1 MPIKTA
7 HIFLGFV
14 NFVLWVVEGFLT
26 LRFLLRLF
34 GANPVTP
41 FTQFIYQSTLPILQP
56 FSGIFPS
63 PALSGGYVFE
73 FTTLFAIIIYALVA
87 YIIAILVEWLGRLAT
102 RQAKPTTTTT
112 SVTQS

>member
-34 GANPVTP
+34 DANPITP

-56 FSGIFPS
+56 FAGIFPS
-63 PALSGGYVFE
+63 PSLQGAYVFE

-87 YIIAILVEWLGRLAT
+87 YLIAILVEWLGSLVT
-102 RQAKPTTTTT
+102 RPVKSTTTTA
-112 SVTQS
+112 SQTQP